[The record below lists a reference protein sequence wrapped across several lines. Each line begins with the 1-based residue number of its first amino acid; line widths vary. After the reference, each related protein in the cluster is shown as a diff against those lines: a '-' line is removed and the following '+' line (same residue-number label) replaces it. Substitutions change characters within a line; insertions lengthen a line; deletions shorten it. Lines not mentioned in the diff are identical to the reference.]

1 MSLYLLCHLLKIVP
15 ILTCVL
21 MQLSPSIHL
30 VEPPTNL
37 SVSDTD
43 EPLVHQLVPEWVPR
57 LTLHDVALGRF
68 IS

>member
-1 MSLYLLCHLLKIVP
+1 
-15 ILTCVL
+15 
-21 MQLSPSIHL
+21 MQLCPNIHPVQL
-30 VEPPTNL
+30 PTDL
-37 SVSDTD
+37 PIGDTD